1 MNNVQLITRLSCFLI
16 SACMLTAWG
25 QTDPTDEL
33 IAMNAMEG
41 RLNTSLVDRVFNQW
55 VGEEKSIASA
65 LEVFHKIAT
74 DQDRVVSERVKAHL
88 TKAHLYWR
96 YGDHVSALNSV
107 GAGLFLGETTDG
119 TLLKAQLLDAGGK
132 ESEAADWYRKS
143 LITTDRS
150 DEQEFLQIRLTMI
163 QVDRRNVEALVALAG
178 NRDQQFKDR
187 AAIVLALLGYPEKA
201 LDLYLPNKESDHYV
215 RQLIRVAE
223 WALKAEDYERARTHA
238 WKAFDTTEIR
248 IDALYAL
255 TLVDEAY
262 RSDGTLDELVLELE
276 SRGTENDDLLD
287 LRIDLLMD
295 LNRYA
300 DAIVLYNALNQ
311 DESDVEARQRLIQI
325 YDTAGRSSE
334 MVAEYEKLIAKEPNI
349 VQWYQGLASHYIN
362 VAEPDQALKVWDRF
376 EASNKDRI
384 EVLVQG
390 GEIMRRMGYVI
401 EAVSMIRR
409 YENVHGPST
418 IGNVFLFETHLAQG
432 RDEEAEKALDELKAS
447 LLPSSS
453 DLRVVADSYERL
465 QNYGKALEVYLSI
478 ENLAGAL
485 DYDDQIRIAR
495 LWSKIGNQEQALNQ
509 WRDIWIA
516 EEASARRN
524 FAEGQLLQLA
534 AEENALAGIAIE
546 IESNLHT
553 GKAKDY
559 EMDLLVR
566 IYMEVGDS
574 FSATEVVNEFARHA
588 EMTEVDRLRRLAP
601 VYLQMQ
607 DHKKYDEV
615 LRRLE
620 RIDQENR
627 IEHIQNI
634 VLNLLMFDLA
644 QNTNERYDDI
654 QYWINELRSYN
665 SEVVSGE
672 FEANVLATGG
682 YSDEAI
688 ESYRR
693 ALIDQPRHSDNL
705 LLMADLMKQ
714 NNRTDEAVALLQYL
728 AEHATDDN
736 EFVVAIDGIINMV
749 GQQSVV
755 QRLPPEIKAVFR
767 WVHRVILERISTR
780 EDKFYLYSLLSEIA
794 QETNDLEGG
803 FLALE
808 NSVSQAGIR
817 RLAVLREILTMAT
830 PNAGISKVRDI
841 DRQLIYG
848 RRLIGLRQ
856 QLPPDVFINIART
869 LLSHG
874 NTLGAKKSLAMVR
887 DITGLIDVTKTKGDL
902 FLAEAYSKQALA
914 AYSRALAVNR
924 DSSELRSKTAA
935 MREVNSQLDVANA
948 LYASALAKLMRT
960 LPTEL
965 QDHQLQSSRGNS
977 YLTQDYTT
985 YYEFLMQGLIA
996 TWPEE
1001 HASMDVF
1008 LEMFDEEFTR
1018 VVQLLELQAKTA
1030 DTDSDKVIPLSRF
1043 SRLDHIARL
1052 LRRLCVAVNQVNILD
1067 QIDLTLAVHFGN
1079 DESYADTLRLH
1090 FWDNGIQPS
1099 PELVERVRDL
1109 KFNEIPVDKS
1119 MVEFA
1124 YDSAVDQENIERITR
1139 LSTIVDPAESPFS
1152 VFLEYLEK
1160 GDYRATLRYASVA
1173 LNEREYSGL
1182 LNTAVSLLQDSPS
1195 ELMKLLIDDP
1205 AFLIEI
1211 EDQIGFR
1218 LSNFEDNFWNNTDV
1232 QSSLSTYFFSVP
1244 SLQYYFT
1251 QTNDVENLVSLF
1263 ERIVEDLRPN
1273 GISMLTVDLF
1283 GLHQRILS
1291 VPLDKKLQLRVEDA
1305 TSRLFGKVNLQDGQT
1320 RRFCDPMIFNF
1331 AVRPTNLAL
1340 FFRIVEDFQERAGRS
1355 ESEVSLLRDYYEGDK
1370 EQAYQT
1376 LLDMSHNNPAFG
1388 MYSRSLIYKP
1398 FKEQY
1403 LNSIQEIH
1411 DGTIS
1416 DVEYG
1421 IAILNK
1427 SRYFEVN
1434 AIDSS
1439 EHLDLRE
1446 KLAERFPENE
1456 YLLVRLI
1463 SEYID
1468 SDNLEKLVMYLRAF
1482 YMVDKNEEFTRMSY
1496 FLTSVENGNFDQALA
1511 VALDGGP
1518 SLLDKEVRDGIFAR
1532 NDAVRMHGEY
1542 SPSLF
1547 LKYIRNRNLSGTHYI
1562 VDDILPDELR
1572 SMMMRL
1578 QEAVS
1583 SDEIENEEAPLLL
1596 RMFWRGSQAI
1606 MLGATPN
1613 PSYRVDNIQPVLL
1626 RWPSEGHLSRELT
1639 YGFFGARGR
1648 APMNRQPNAD
1658 TEREQIPTLVEVLIT
1673 KAPVGRELEQFL
1685 VAMSPNQRRWSFSFM
1700 YDLVSKA
1707 YQQYPENLSERLTE
1721 LSENVV
1727 ANAADDHQFT
1737 LWVKLVLDSGKQLS
1751 KTESDAFEDRVR
1763 NVVSPTNDQLYMFSR
1778 LLIQLGRLELAVDC
1792 IEMLLVGEVEYA
1804 EFQVRASNVFMR
1816 SFSSTRPGVLQLI
1829 EDMSEH
1835 LPRESVQDMIGRIV
1849 PLVRPFRNLPEFQHI
1864 WEAFA
1869 LRAFSIA
1876 YEPWEIIEKI
1886 RVLVPDIIDSVDVVR
1901 GFDEIRLVHLARIYN
1916 LAEDFERSNLH
1927 VRSMFTKKSIEVS
1940 SAMSKPGAISS
1951 LFSSS
1956 VSGEMLVAVQ
1966 NLAINLGLNL
1976 PSMSAAN
1983 GVDDKRRTSASL
1995 FISSL
2000 EEVLDFNRPD
2010 GVASLVQALQSWL
2023 DDSDI
2028 DRSSVFEALTSIAYI
2043 HVERKEFD
2051 QALNIMASLQDW
2063 LLDQPRNKLDERLLG
2078 SFISLVPHVSLTIEP
2093 SIAGIVCEMEL
2104 LDKAHTLE
2112 LLESL
2117 RQTHEA
2123 KELVGVAK
2131 LAYSDATDLPL
2142 LQEIREIIAT
2152 AADEDF
2158 LRDIDAKI
2166 RSFED
2171 AYETLRVAGV
2181 SLESSTL

>member
-1 MNNVQLITRLSCFLI
+1 
-16 SACMLTAWG
+16 
-25 QTDPTDEL
+25 
-33 IAMNAMEG
+33 
-41 RLNTSLVDRVFNQW
+41 
-55 VGEEKSIASA
+55 
-65 LEVFHKIAT
+65 
-74 DQDRVVSERVKAHL
+74 
-88 TKAHLYWR
+88 
-96 YGDHVSALNSV
+96 
-107 GAGLFLGETTDG
+107 
-119 TLLKAQLLDAGGK
+119 
-132 ESEAADWYRKS
+132 
-143 LITTDRS
+143 
-150 DEQEFLQIRLTMI
+150 
-163 QVDRRNVEALVALAG
+163 
-178 NRDQQFKDR
+178 
-187 AAIVLALLGYPEKA
+187 
-201 LDLYLPNKESDHYV
+201 
-215 RQLIRVAE
+215 
-223 WALKAEDYERARTHA
+223 
-238 WKAFDTTEIR
+238 
-248 IDALYAL
+248 
-255 TLVDEAY
+255 
-262 RSDGTLDELVLELE
+262 
-276 SRGTENDDLLD
+276 
-287 LRIDLLMD
+287 
-295 LNRYA
+295 
-300 DAIVLYNALNQ
+300 
-311 DESDVEARQRLIQI
+311 
-325 YDTAGRSSE
+325 
-334 MVAEYEKLIAKEPNI
+334 
-349 VQWYQGLASHYIN
+349 
-362 VAEPDQALKVWDRF
+362 
-376 EASNKDRI
+376 
-384 EVLVQG
+384 
-390 GEIMRRMGYVI
+390 MRRMGYVI

-409 YENVHGPST
+409 YEHGHAPSA
-418 IGNVFLFETHLAQG
+418 IGNLFLFETYLAQG
-432 RDEEAEKALDELKAS
+432 REEEAEQALDELKAT
-447 LLPSSS
+447 LPPNSG
-453 DLRVVADSYERL
+453 DLRVIADAYERL
-465 QNYGKALEVYLSI
+465 QKFNKALEVYKSI
-478 ENLAGAL
+478 GRVADAL
-485 DYDDQIRIAR
+485 DYDDQLRVAR
-495 LWSKIGNQEQALNQ
+495 LLGKVGNKEQALNQ

-516 EEASARRN
+516 EEVSARRN

-546 IESNLHT
+546 IESNLHE
-553 GKAKDY
+553 GEAKDY
-559 EMDLLVR
+559 ELDLLVR

-620 RIDQENR
+620 RIDKENR

-634 VLNLLMFDLA
+634 VVNLLMFDLA
-644 QNTNERYDDI
+644 QETNERYDDI

-665 SEVVSGE
+665 AEVVSGE

-688 ESYRR
+688 DSYRR

-705 LLMADLMKQ
+705 LLLADLMKR

-728 AEHATDDN
+728 AEHAKHDN

-755 QRLPPEIKAVFR
+755 RRLPPEIKLVFR
-767 WVHRVILERISTR
+767 WVHRVILERITTR
-780 EDKFYLYSLLSEIA
+780 EDKFYLYSLLSDIA

-830 PNAGISKVRDI
+830 PNAGVSKVRDI
-841 DRQLIYG
+841 DRQLIFG

-856 QLPPDVFINIART
+856 QLPPEVFINIARS
-869 LLSHG
+869 LLTQG
-874 NTLGAKKSLAMVR
+874 DTLGAEKSLALVR

-902 FLAEAYSKQALA
+902 FLAEGYSKQALA

-924 DSSELRSKTAA
+924 DSAELRAKTAA
-935 MREVNSQLDVANA
+935 LLEVNSQFDVANA
-948 LYASALAKLMRT
+948 LYASALTKLMRT

-977 YLTQDYTT
+977 YLTQDHNS
-985 YYEFLMQGLIA
+985 YYEFLTQGLIA
-996 TWPEE
+996 TWPENE
-1001 HASMDVF
+1001 QEAQSTM
-1008 LEMFDEEFTR
+1008 EMFIEQFDEEFTS
-1018 VVQLLELQAKTA
+1018 VLQLLKAKEKTA
-1030 DTDSDKVIPLSRF
+1030 GVNSDTLIPLSRF
-1043 SRLDHIARL
+1043 TRLDHISRL
-1052 LRRLCVAVNQVNILD
+1052 LRRLRVAVNQVNILD
-1067 QIDLTLAVHFGN
+1067 QIDLTLAVHFGA
-1079 DESYADTLRLH
+1079 DESFADTLRLH

-1099 PELVERVRDL
+1099 PELVERVRGL
-1109 KFNEIPVDKS
+1109 KFSEIPVDKT

-1124 YDSAVDQENIERITR
+1124 FDSAVEQQNIERITR
-1139 LSTIVDPAESPFS
+1139 LSTIVDPAESLFS
-1152 VFLEYLEK
+1152 VFLEYLDE
-1160 GDYRATLRYASVA
+1160 GDFRATLRYASVA

-1195 ELMKLLIDDP
+1195 ELMQLLIDDP

-1211 EDQIGFR
+1211 EDQIGYR

-1232 QSSLSTYFFSVP
+1232 QSSLGTYYFSIP

-1251 QTNDVENLVSLF
+1251 RTNDVENLVSLF
-1263 ERIVEDLRPN
+1263 ERIVKDLRPN

-1283 GLHQRILS
+1283 GLHRRLLS
-1291 VPLDKKLQLRVEDA
+1291 IPLDKKLQLRVEDA
-1305 TSRLFGKVNLQDGQT
+1305 TSTLFGKVNLQDGQT

-1370 EQAYQT
+1370 EQAYRT

-1403 LNSIQEIH
+1403 LNSIQQIH

-1434 AIDSS
+1434 EIDAS
-1439 EHLDLRE
+1439 EHLRLRD

-1468 SDNLEKLVMYLRAF
+1468 SDNLEKLVKYLRAF
-1482 YMVDKNEEFTRMSY
+1482 YVLDKNEEFIRMSY
-1496 FLTSVENGNFDQALA
+1496 FLTSVENGNFDQALV

-1518 SLLDKEVRDGIFAR
+1518 NLLNKEVRDGIFAR

-1547 LKYIRNRNLSGTHYI
+1547 LKYIRNRDSSGAHY
-1562 VDDILPDELR
+1562 VFDDILPAELK
-1572 SMMMRL
+1572 SMMTRL
-1578 QEAVS
+1578 QETLTR
-1583 SDEIENEEAPLLL
+1583 DEVKNEEIPQLL

-1613 PSYRVDNIQPVLL
+1613 PSYRVDNIQEVLL
-1626 RWPSEGHLSRELT
+1626 HWPSEGHLSRELT
-1639 YGFFGARGR
+1639 YSFYGSRGR
-1648 APMNRQPNAD
+1648 PSMNRQPKAD
-1658 TEREQIPTLVEVLIT
+1658 TESEQKTTLVEVLIS
-1673 KAPVGRELEQFL
+1673 KISLGRELEKFL
-1685 VAMSPNQRRWSFSFM
+1685 VALSPDQRRWLSSWLM

-1721 LSENVV
+1721 LSEKVI
-1727 ANAADDHQFT
+1727 ADATDDHEFT
-1737 LWVKLVLDSGKQLS
+1737 LWVKLVLDSGKRLS
-1751 KTESDAFEDRVR
+1751 NTESEAFEDRVR
-1763 NVVSPTNDQLYMFSR
+1763 KVVSPTNDQLYMFSR
-1778 LLIQLGRLELAVDC
+1778 LMIQLGRLELAVDC

-1804 EFQVRASNVFMR
+1804 EFQVRASSVFMR

-1835 LPRESVQDMIGRIV
+1835 LPGESVQDMISRIV
-1849 PLVRPFRNLPEFQHI
+1849 PLVRPYRNLPEFQHV

-1876 YEPWEIIEKI
+1876 YEPSEIIEKV

-1901 GFDEIRLVHLARIYN
+1901 GFDEIRLVHLARIYS

-1940 SAMSKPGAISS
+1940 SAMSKPGAVSS

-1956 VSGEMLVAVQ
+1956 VSGEMLVALQ
-1966 NLAINLGLNL
+1966 NLANNLGLNL

-2000 EEVLDFNRPD
+2000 DEVLDFNRPD
-2010 GVASLVQALQSWL
+2010 NVASLVLALRSWL

-2051 QALNIMASLQDW
+2051 QALDIMASLQDW
-2063 LLDQPRNKLDERLLG
+2063 LLGQPKDKLDGRLLS

-2104 LDKAHTLE
+2104 LDKAPALV
-2112 LLESL
+2112 LLKSL

-2123 KELVGVAK
+2123 KELVDVAK

-2142 LQEIREIIAT
+2142 LREIRAIVAS

-2158 LRDIDAKI
+2158 LRDIDAQI

-2181 SLESSTL
+2181 SLESSTLK